1 MAEAHTAAHIIRAVV
16 HIQAVQDLQAHPTD
30 HLAHLTGLQVH
41 PTDHPAHLIHVIP
54 EAPEAEDT
62 AEAAESAVAV
72 ADALLLFFSC
82 FWS

>member
-16 HIQAVQDLQAHPTD
+16 HIQAVQDLQAH
-30 HLAHLTGLQVH
+30 LTGLQVH
-41 PTDHPAHLIHVIP
+41 PTDHLAHLIHVIP

>member
-1 MAEAHTAAHIIRAVV
+1 MIWAEAAVAEAHTVAHIIRAVV
-16 HIQAVQDLQAHPTD
+16 HIQAVQDLQVHPTD
-30 HLAHLTGLQVH
+30 HL
-41 PTDHPAHLIHVIP
+41 AHLIHVIP